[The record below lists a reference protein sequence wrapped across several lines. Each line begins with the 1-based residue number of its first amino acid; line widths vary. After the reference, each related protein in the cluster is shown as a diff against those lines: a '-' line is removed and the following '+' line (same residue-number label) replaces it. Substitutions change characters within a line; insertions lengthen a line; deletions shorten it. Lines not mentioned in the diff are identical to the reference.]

1 MKAMVGSTILT
12 TGFEAGEELAQN
24 SIKGLKNPKLGLL
37 FSSTKSFLSKSILNL
52 LNSS

>member
-37 FSSTKSFLSKSILNL
+37 FSSTKYNQKEL
-52 LNSS
+52 LYQGVVPL